1 MGRLREKA
9 GRAEGVASSTIQ
21 YLTSNHLSMA
31 GTHPPTHT
39 HTHMHIQTH
48 YISTLA
54 ASASEI
60 PLTINT
66 CLGALFDYII

>member
-39 HTHMHIQTH
+39 HIQTY